1 MMADSR
7 RNSELPPKIRKTPA
21 EISKVF
27 RSRLTRRKVLDPN
40 DAMDTSLRRCLSTVD
55 ITLLAIGHMVGSG
68 VYVLT
73 GTVAKN
79 MAGPSIVVSFVISGF
94 ASLLA
99 SLSYAE
105 MGVRYPKCGSAYSYT
120 YLALGEIWAFL
131 VGWSMA
137 LENAIGAAATARA
150 CSAYIDSLTGGI
162 IRDSIDAVIG
172 PVDVVLLSDHMDIFA
187 VCVILLFVIYLSFGI
202 KFTSYLTNVVA
213 IINVIVIIIIISTGA
228 YYSEQKHWSSEE
240 GGFFPYG
247 WSGTLAASASC
258 FYAFVGLSSIATAGE
273 ETKDPQRTIPK
284 ATIIVITVA
293 TLGYVGASSVL
304 TLMVN
309 YKDIAD
315 ESGFPEAF
323 AAHGVEWAKFVVVIG
338 AVCGMAG
345 TIIGS
350 LFSLTRI
357 IYVMADDGLLFT
369 FCSKVNVTTK
379 TPLRSMYVFAVISMI
394 LALTMDIHSLVE
406 ILSIGTLFAYM
417 IVSASVIILR
427 YRPKLL
433 GPRLDIHE
441 LTSISE
447 NSVVKTPAIDY
458 GGQFKDRFKKLKTYV
473 NLNPGR
479 LPTYCVISYVIS
491 CFSLCVFSKTCFW
504 YITECYWW
512 AIAILCILLLWVIT
526 SFVIILLHQ
535 QSSQSLRFKV
545 PLVPFIPA
553 VSILMNLIL
562 VVNLQTGSWLRM
574 LFWLSLGLSIYLS
587 YGVEHSKLDII
598 ETTEPPKPR
607 PWSASDSASSFDA
620 RRKAGAAMRTKP
632 PVATTLSREFLF
644 TNVDPIP

>member
-1 MMADSR
+1 MADSR
-7 RNSELPPKIRKTPA
+7 RNSELPPKIRKTPT
-21 EISKVF
+21 EVSKIF

-162 IRDSIDAVIG
+162 IRNSTDALVG
-172 PVDVVLLSDHMDIFA
+172 PVDVVLFSDHLDFFA
-187 VCVILLFVIYLSFGI
+187 VCLLFLFVIYLSFGI
-202 KFTSYLTNVVA
+202 KFTSYLSNVVS
-213 IINVIVIIIIISTGA
+213 IVDVIVIIIIICTGA
-228 YYSEQKHWSSEE
+228 YYSEPKNWSSEE

-258 FYAFVGLSSIATAGE
+258 FYAFVGLSAIATAGE

-284 ATIIVITVA
+284 ATIIGISVA

-323 AAHGVEWAKFVVVIG
+323 AAHGVDWAKFVIVIG

-350 LFSLTRI
+350 LFALTRI

-369 FCSKVNVTTK
+369 FCSKVNVSTK
-379 TPLRSMYVFAVISMI
+379 TPLRAMYVFAIISML
-394 LALTMDIHSLVE
+394 LAFTMDIHSLVE

-427 YRPKLL
+427 YRPKVSR
-433 GPRLDIHE
+433 PRLDIHE

-447 NSVVKTPAIDY
+447 TSVVKAPVIEY
-458 GGQFKDRFKKLKTYV
+458 GGQFKDRFKKLKTYI
-473 NLNPGR
+473 NLPPGR
-479 LPTYCVISYVIS
+479 LTTYCVVSYVIS
-491 CFSLCVFSKTCFW
+491 CFFLCVFSKTCYW

-512 AIAILCILLLWVIT
+512 AVVILCILLFWVIT
-526 SFVIILLHQ
+526 SFGIILLHQ
-535 QSSQSLRFKV
+535 QSSHILRYKV

-587 YGVEHSKLDII
+587 YGVENSKLDII
-598 ETTEPPKPR
+598 ETSEPPKPR
-607 PWSASDSASSFDA
+607 PWNVSDSASSFDA

-632 PVATTLSREFLF
+632 PVSTTLSREFLF
-644 TNVDPIP
+644 TNVDSVP